1 MLSPT
6 MSETADVVII
16 GSGIVGSSVAYHLA
30 EQGCANVLVV
40 EREAHQGK
48 GSTGKSMGGVRAQFA
63 TTVNIQMSRYSIDFF
78 SRFDETLGHPADYRP
93 HGYVFCATTER
104 HLEYLKTN
112 REKQT
117 ALGVKD
123 VELVSRDD
131 ISRMVPQLRVD
142 DVIGG
147 TYCATDGFVD
157 PHSVMMGFM
166 LKARE
171 RGVRLWLDTTV
182 TGIETEPAHDAAVS
196 DSLKGA
202 GDSPRGASDS
212 LKGASDSPGNV
223 SDSLRGANDSPGN
236 VSDSPESASDSL
248 RGASDFPRGASDS
261 LGSAGRRISGVMT
274 SRGFISTRIVVNAAG
289 AWAAKVA
296 ALAGADLPVEPLRR
310 QLVPTEPFD
319 NLPKR
324 FPMVIDMSNGFHF
337 RREGQGI
344 LLAWNDPAET
354 AGFKTEFDASFIEK
368 ILTRAADRVPC
379 LVDAEVNPRRA
390 WAGLYEMTP
399 DHHAIIG
406 PAPSVAGL
414 YFVNGFSG
422 HGVMHSPASG
432 RITAD
437 LILRGRSDLVDASL
451 LGVERFAAGRLLEE
465 TAVL

>member
-1 MLSPT
+1 MT
-6 MSETADVVII
+6 ETADVVII

-30 EQGCANVLVV
+30 EQGCTNVLVV

-63 TTVNIQMSRYSIDFF
+63 TPVNIQMSRYSIDFF
-78 SRFDETLGHPADYRP
+78 SRFDEVVGHPADYRP

-112 REKQT
+112 RQKQL
-117 ALGVKD
+117 AHGVKN
-123 VELVSRDD
+123 VELVSRED
-131 ISRMVPQLRVD
+131 IARMVPQMRVD

-147 TYCATDGFVD
+147 TYCGTDGFVD

-171 RGVRLWLDTTV
+171 RGVRLWLDTKV
-182 TGIETEPAHDAAVS
+182 TGIETKPANTGAAGVPPAHLSQHSSSIGPDGEFNQRAGGTPAVP
-196 DSLKGA
+196 A
-202 GDSPRGASDS
+202 
-212 LKGASDSPGNV
+212 
-223 SDSLRGANDSPGN
+223 
-236 VSDSPESASDSL
+236 E
-248 RGASDFPRGASDS
+248 
-261 LGSAGRRISGVMT
+261 RRVAGVMT
-274 SRGFISTRIVVNAAG
+274 TRGFVSTPIVVNAAG
-289 AWAAKVA
+289 AWAAQVA
-296 ALAGADLPVEPLRR
+296 SMAGAELPVEPLRR

-324 FPMVIDMSNGFHF
+324 FPMVIDMSTGFHF
-337 RREGQGI
+337 RREGKGI
-344 LLAWNDPAET
+344 LLAWNDPGET

-406 PAPSVAGL
+406 PAPNVTGL

-437 LILRGRSDLVDASL
+437 LILHGSSELIDSSL
-451 LGVERFAAGRLLEE
+451 LGVERFAQGKLLEE